1 MGLGTGAGKEAPV
14 VTEKGKERVSIAG
27 AGKIGGGTYQSVKV
41 AGSGT
46 IEGDVRAETISAA
59 GSCTIRGSVEA
70 EEVRLAGSGRVE
82 GDVRAEEV
90 RVSGSGVVE
99 GELEADVVKASGS
112 LRVGRRLRGSFV
124 KTSGSLTVGG
134 DVEADKFVA
143 EGSFEIEGLLTADEI
158 EIRLGGDCS
167 VREIGG
173 ERIEVRQ
180 KGPRFRP
187 EDLER
192 KVEQKVREKARAKRW
207 RFEELGI
214 EIDIDVEKMAREL
227 GKLGAMLGNLGL
239 SLTGFGGY
247 GTLEAE
253 VIEGDEIYLESTKAK
268 VVRGKRVVIGPD
280 CEIER
285 VEYEES
291 LEVDESADVGEEQR
305 V

>member
-1 MGLGTGAGKEAPV
+1 

-27 AGKIGGGTYQSVKV
+27 AGRIGGGTYQSVKV

-70 EEVRLAGSGRVE
+70 EEVKVAGSGRIA
-82 GDVRAEEV
+82 GNVRAEEF
-90 RVSGSGVVE
+90 RV
-99 GELEADVVKASGS
+99 ELKADIVKSSGS
-112 LRVGRRLRGSFV
+112 LRVGQSLRGSFV

-143 EGSFEIEGLLTADEI
+143 EGSFEIGGLLTADEI

-167 VREIGG
+167 AREIGG

-180 KGPRFRP
+180 KSPRFRP

-192 KVEQKVREKARAKRW
+192 KVERKVKEKARAKRW
-207 RFEELGI
+207 RFEELG
-214 EIDIDVEKMAREL
+214 
-227 GKLGAMLGNLGL
+227 LGL

-253 VIEGDEIYLESTKAK
+253 VIEGDEIYLESTKAG

-280 CEIER
+280 CEIGR

-291 LEVDESADVGEEQR
+291 LDVDESAHVGEEQK